1 MAHDQ
6 SRSPESTQETVLP
19 IFPLNTVL
27 FPGAWLPL
35 RVFETRYVDM
45 TRDCLKRNRPFGVC
59 LIREGREV
67 GSPAVPHDVGCLA
80 RIVECDV
87 QQLGV
92 MQLITV
98 GAQRFRIRDHKTNPQ
113 GLMVANVDFIADD
126 AATPLSDEYR
136 NCAQLLELMIQKN
149 GAEIFPKPHRL
160 EDADWV
166 GYRLAE
172 KLPLPLGARQ
182 QLLEMRD
189 SRERLAAIQRL
200 LTGVDPAASS

>member
-6 SRSPESTQETVLP
+6 SSSPESTQETALP

-80 RIVECDV
+80 RIVECDI

-98 GAQRFRIRDHKTNPQ
+98 GAQRFRIRDRKTNPQ
-113 GLMVANVDFIADD
+113 GLVVANVDFIADE
-126 AATPLSDEYR
+126 ATTPLADEYR

-149 GAEIFPKPHRL
+149 GDGIFPKPHRPA
-160 EDADWV
+160 DADWV

-189 SRERLAAIQRL
+189 SGARLAAIQRL

>member
-1 MAHDQ
+1 MAHDEP
-6 SRSPESTQETVLP
+6 RSSESTQETLLP

-80 RIVECDV
+80 KIVECDM

-98 GAQRFRIRDHKTNPQ
+98 GVRRFRIRDRKTNSQ
-113 GLMVANVDFIADD
+113 GLVLASVEFIAEE
-126 AATPLSDEYR
+126 ASTPLADEYR

-149 GAEIFPKPHRL
+149 GDEIFPKPHRL
-160 EDADWV
+160 ADADWV
-166 GYRLAE
+166 GYRLAG

-182 QLLEMRD
+182 QLLEMPG

-200 LTGVDPAASS
+200 LTGIDSPASS